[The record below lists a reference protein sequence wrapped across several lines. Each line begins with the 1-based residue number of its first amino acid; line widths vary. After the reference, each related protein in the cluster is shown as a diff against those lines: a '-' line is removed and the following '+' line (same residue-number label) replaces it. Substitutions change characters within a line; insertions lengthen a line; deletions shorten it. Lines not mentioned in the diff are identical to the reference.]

1 MRSFY
6 GASEATAVHNVLS
19 VEGLMKASLQGVEKI
34 IASCCS
40 SCLLKNMNL
49 SFEERLLE
57 KRSFEAIFCEFWCFK

>member
-1 MRSFY
+1 
-6 GASEATAVHNVLS
+6 
-19 VEGLMKASLQGVEKI
+19 MKASLQGVEKI